1 MIDHIKLE
9 LLKKSN
15 EEIIFN
21 EKHTFLEDEN
31 LQKAATLCRDYA
43 RQHTLK
49 IAQLVDDFIY
59 KNLDTNVLETM
70 KCKIEN
76 ELLERKLK
84 EQKCTK

>member
-9 LLKKSN
+9 LLKKSD

-21 EKHTFLEDEN
+21 EKHTFLDET
-31 LQKAATLCRDYA
+31 LQKAATLCRDYT

-49 IAQLVDDFIY
+49 IAQLLDDFIY

-84 EQKCTK
+84 EQK